1 MPTRPRARCAA
12 LVLLFAFGA
21 AFPAWAARIARVDVH
36 GLDEVMTTNV
46 VESLSINDETGSDIG
61 ERRLDYLLEQVEP
74 ETRGALEPFGYYSP
88 TVRVTRE
95 GETVRID
102 VELGPQVVVGRA
114 AVHVAGA
121 AATDE
126 AVKKQV
132 DAFHPGS
139 GEPLDHTIYEASKSR
154 ISRTLAERGYF
165 DADLTAHRVEVTRAT
180 QDAVIDLQWASGN
193 RYGLGGVTF
202 VQTPNS
208 IIDDSLL
215 HKMVRWDVG
224 TPYQQARVER
234 LRESLQRL
242 DYFSGIDIAVHP
254 EKAVDRNVPIDVT
267 LTPAKRT
274 VYTVGLS
281 YGSDSGAGAR
291 LGMDRRWLNRRGH
304 KANIDLDYA
313 QRRKTVTLQYRIPAF
328 AWVDGWYTL
337 AAQGADE
344 QTDFI
349 DNRRGEFVASRSGRI
364 NRRLD
369 AVAGLHVLR
378 ERWAYAAEDDGD
390 PSTTPDYRYATF
402 FYPQLDA
409 TYVDVDDR
417 LMPSRGYGATAFVR
431 GGRGSAEGVS
441 GVLFV
446 QAHATINWYRGLGP
460 RSRFIARGEV
470 GHTWSDAPTE
480 ILPPSLRFH
489 AGGERSIRGYGWR
502 EVGPRVGAPG
512 QRFAVGAEKVITASA
527 EYEHYFNDS
536 WGAAAFVDT
545 GSAFDDKPD
554 LHTGVGFGV
563 RWKSP
568 VGPVRIDIAHGL
580 NSPDSPVQIYL
591 SLGAEL

>member
-1 MPTRPRARCAA
+1 MPTRPRARRAVLA
-12 LVLLFAFGA
+12 LLLAFGVA
-21 AFPAWAARIARVDVH
+21 LPAWAARVARVEVH

-46 VESLSINDETGSDIG
+46 VESLSINDETGTDIG
-61 ERRLDYLLEQVEP
+61 DRRLDYLLDQAES

-88 TVRVTRE
+88 TVKVTRD
-95 GETVRID
+95 GEVVRID
-102 VELGPQVVVGRA
+102 VTLGPQVTVRRA
-114 AVHVAGA
+114 AVHVGGDA
-121 AATDE
+121 AKDKVVTD
-126 AVKKQV
+126 QV
-132 DAFHPGS
+132 DAFHPVT
-139 GEPLDHTIYEASKSR
+139 GEPLDHTIYEASKTR
-154 ISRTLAERGYF
+154 ISRTLADRGYF

-180 QDAVIDLQWASGN
+180 GSATIDLEWASGV
-193 RYGLGGVTF
+193 RYGMGAVTF
-202 VQTPNS
+202 VQTPKS
-208 IIDDSLL
+208 IVDDSLL
-215 HKMVRWDVG
+215 RKMVRWDIG
-224 TPYQQARVER
+224 APYQQGRVER

-242 DYFSGIDIAVHP
+242 DYFSGIDVAVHP
-254 EKAVDRNVPIDVT
+254 EKAVDHNVPIDVT

-304 KANIDLDYA
+304 KVTIDLDYA
-313 QRRKTVTLQYRIPAF
+313 QRRKTMTLQYRIPAF
-328 AWVDGWYTL
+328 AWVDGWYTIAL
-337 AAQGADE
+337 QGADE

-349 DNRRGEFVASRSGRI
+349 DNRRLEFVASRSGRI

-390 PSTTPDYRYATF
+390 PTTPPDYRYASF
-402 FYPQLDA
+402 VFPQLDA

-417 LMPSRGYGATAFVR
+417 LMPRRGYGATAFVR

-446 QAHATINWYRGLGP
+446 QAHATLNWYRGLGP
-460 RSRFIARGEV
+460 RNRFLARGEL
-470 GHTWSDAPTE
+470 GQTWSDTPTE
-480 ILPPSLRFH
+480 LLPPSLRFH

-502 EVGPRVGAPG
+502 EVGPRIGAPG
-512 QRFAVGAEKVITASA
+512 QRFAVGAEKVVTASA
-527 EYEHYFNDS
+527 EFEHYLNDS
-536 WGAAAFVDT
+536 WGVAGFIDT
-545 GSAFDDKPD
+545 GSAFNDKPD

-568 VGPVRIDIAHGL
+568 VGPVRLDIAHGL
-580 NSPDSPVQIYL
+580 SSPDSPVQIYL